1 MHCTRRRNKTS
12 IIFIIF
18 KSCFN
23 QQDFFMSHTPAFKP
37 TLGLFDA
44 TMIVAGSMI
53 GSGIFIVS
61 ADITRN
67 VGSAGWLI
75 FVWLITGFMT
85 LTAAL
90 SYGELSAMFPKAG
103 GQYVYLKESY
113 NPLVGFLY
121 GWSFFAV
128 IQTGTIAAVGVA
140 FCKFAGYF
148 FPSLELTDA
157 NILFTIGTFKVYTA
171 QLVSMVLIVFL
182 TYINTKGIKGG
193 KWIQT
198 TFTLTK
204 LLSLFGLI
212 VFGFI
217 MAKGDVWHAN
227 WTHAWHMQSMT
238 GGSEAAG
245 GTSTILL
252 PLIGAAAVG
261 AIASSMVGSIFSSD
275 AWNNVT
281 FIAGEIKNPQKN
293 IGLSLFLGTMT
304 VTIIYVSANLMYLA
318 VMPLH
323 DIAFAKSDRVA
334 VAASNVI
341 FGDVGTYVIAVMIM
355 ISTFGCNNGLILA
368 GARVYYTMAQDGLF
382 FKKAAT
388 LNKNAVPGWALWTQC
403 IVASLLCLSGKY
415 GDLLDMVSFIV
426 VIFYVLTIGGIFILR
441 RQRPEAERPYKA
453 FGYPLLPAI
462 YMLMGISFCVLLII
476 YKPNF
481 TWPGLI
487 ITLMGIPLYYLAAS
501 HSKKTD

>member
-1 MHCTRRRNKTS
+1 
-12 IIFIIF
+12 
-18 KSCFN
+18 
-23 QQDFFMSHTPAFKP
+23 MSNTTTFKP

-44 TMIVAGSMI
+44 TMVVAGSMI

-75 FVWLITGFMT
+75 VVWLITGFMT

-148 FPSLELTDA
+148 FPALELTDA
-157 NILFTIGTFKVYTA
+157 NILFSIGSIHIYTA
-171 QLVSMVLIVFL
+171 QIVSILLIIFL
-182 TYINTKGIKGG
+182 TYINTRGIKGG
-193 KWIQT
+193 KLIQT
-198 TFTLTK
+198 TFTVTK

-212 VFGFI
+212 IFGFI
-217 MAKGDVWHAN
+217 MARGDVWHAN
-227 WTHAWHMQSMT
+227 WTNAWHMQKMT
-238 GGSEAAG
+238 AG
-245 GTSTILL
+245 DGRIDTTIIAPLL
-252 PLIGAAAVG
+252 GAAAIG
-261 AIASSMVGSIFSSD
+261 AIAASMVGSIFSSD

-281 FIAGEIKNPQKN
+281 FIAGEIKNPKKN
-293 IGLSLFLGTMT
+293 IGFSLFLGTMIVT
-304 VTIIYVSANLMYLA
+304 VIYVSTNLMYLS
-318 VMPLH
+318 VLPLH
-323 DIAFAKSDRVA
+323 DIAFAKADRVA
-334 VAASNVI
+334 VAASNVV
-341 FGDVGTYVIAVMIM
+341 FGDVGTYVIAIMIM

-388 LNKNAVPGWALWTQC
+388 LNKNAVPGWALWAQC

-441 RQRPEAERPYKA
+441 KKMPDADRPYKA
-453 FGYPLLPAI
+453 FGYPVLPAL
-462 YMLMGISFCVLLII
+462 YMLMGCAFCI
-476 YKPNF
+476 
-481 TWPGLI
+481 
-487 ITLMGIPLYYLAAS
+487 GIPLYYLAVS
-501 HSKKTD
+501 SSKKAA